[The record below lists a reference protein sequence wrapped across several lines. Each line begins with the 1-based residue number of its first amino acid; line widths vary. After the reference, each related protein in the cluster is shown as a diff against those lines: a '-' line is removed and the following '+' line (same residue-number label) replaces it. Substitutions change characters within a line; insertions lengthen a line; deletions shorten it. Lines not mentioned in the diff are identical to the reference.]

1 MIQRLCTVLGLSE
14 VTYSPALEG
23 DSYFRRRVRL
33 KQIGEDEAENDEFFA
48 TLWDSDANLDLRIGE
63 IVKVDLK
70 CSALSE
76 AVHDVSYEVENS
88 SFRSPSICT
97 TMLSTL
103 RILLA

>member
-70 CSALSE
+70 CYVDETWDGTLSQE
-76 AVHDVSYEVENS
+76 VDVSIIEK
-88 SFRSPSICT
+88 
-97 TMLSTL
+97 
-103 RILLA
+103 IL